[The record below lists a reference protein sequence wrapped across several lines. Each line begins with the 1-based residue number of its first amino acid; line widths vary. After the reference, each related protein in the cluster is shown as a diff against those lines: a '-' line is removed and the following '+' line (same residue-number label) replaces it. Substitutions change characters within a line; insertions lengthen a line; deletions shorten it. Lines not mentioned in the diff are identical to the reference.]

1 MKKFKFIL
9 NFEKEEKWLDKMAEQ
24 GYILEKKSFLYHF
37 KSEDST
43 NVTFKI
49 DYRKFKNNQ
58 DFIDY
63 GMIFEDSGWK
73 HVAGS
78 KSSGFQ
84 YLKKINNDSD
94 DDIFSDARSRA
105 GRYKRIS
112 NMWLSFELM
121 FTALFIVMLSQCKI
135 SIPALLSPKDWYLTP
150 GLWEMDGVS
159 FLWSFLFETPFAL
172 FRGCSW
178 LIYIIFIIL
187 YGIFALK
194 STRMYERCI
203 NKE

>member
-1 MKKFKFIL
+1 
-9 NFEKEEKWLDKMAEQ
+9 
-24 GYILEKKSFLYHF
+24 
-37 KSEDST
+37 
-43 NVTFKI
+43 
-49 DYRKFKNNQ
+49 
-58 DFIDY
+58 
-63 GMIFEDSGWK
+63 MIFEDSGWK
-73 HVAGS
+73 HVTGS

-84 YLKKINNDSD
+84 YFKKINNDSD

-121 FTALFIVMLSQCKI
+121 FTALFIVMLSQGKI
-135 SIPALLSPKDWYLTP
+135 SISALLSPKDWYLTP